1 MNKALRSLPSWLA
14 GLISVVVVLLVWEAV
29 CRFGQ
34 VREVILPRPTL
45 ILKDLYGELGWYLS
59 QALYTLGVTLAGFAL
74 AAVGG
79 VLIAVALVSSPLFER
94 FCYPLIVGFNSI
106 PKVALAPLFVVWMGT
121 GYEPKVAIAFMIA
134 VFAVIVDTVQGLRSV
149 SPDILDLGRVLK
161 GGPVAMFFKVRLPS
175 ALPSIMAGLKVALSL
190 ALVGA
195 IVGEFVSSQRG
206 LGFVIMSA
214 QGVFDTV
221 RVFSALIIL
230 AVMGLA
236 LYFLLDAVEKRATR
250 FRVD

>member
-1 MNKALRSLPSWLA
+1 MNKALRSMPSWLA
-14 GLISVVVVLLVWEAV
+14 GVVSTFMVLLAWELI
-29 CRFGQ
+29 CWLGQ
-34 VREVILPRPTL
+34 VREVILPRPSL
-45 ILKDLYGELGWYLS
+45 ILEDLYGELGWYMG
-59 QALYTLGVTLAGFAL
+59 QALYTLGITLAGFVL

-79 VLIAVALVSSPLFER
+79 VLIAVALVGSPLFER

-121 GYEPKVAIAFMIA
+121 GYEPKVAIAFLIA

-161 GGPVAMFFKVRLPS
+161 GGPAALFFKVRLPS

-221 RVFSALIIL
+221 RVFSALFIL
-230 AVMGLA
+230 AVMGLV

-250 FRVD
+250 FRSH